1 MSEPT
6 QPTSGGGSDLR
17 ASVEANGKRTRR
29 TLLIIGA
36 VVVAAALFVGG
47 LFTGRATADA
57 TPTASSS
64 GSAAPLVLRI
74 ATSDDSKFQDEI
86 KTVAAEKGLD
96 VEWVN
101 LNDWVLPNTELAAGN
116 VDGNAFQHILYLSQ
130 FNVKNNA
137 TITPVFSTVIT
148 QWGIFSKTLKDIK
161 DIKDGGHIAI
171 PDDASN
177 GARALFIL
185 QTAGLIKIKSGV
197 GDFPSVDDVSD
208 NPKHLVFVP
217 IAAKTIPQQYDDPS
231 LSAVVVGT
239 SYFDPK
245 QGITSKDAL
254 YLDDSLAKENLPY
267 INVIATRE
275 QDKNKPAWKILK
287 AAYADKRVAAALK
300 SETGASSVIVN
311 VPVDTL
317 RSKLKDLEAEAKKT
331 N

>member
-1 MSEPT
+1 MSEQS
-6 QPTSGGGSDLR
+6 QPSPGSGSDLR
-17 ASVEANGKRTRR
+17 STVDARGRRTRR
-29 TLLIIGA
+29 IVFVVVA
-36 VVVAAALFVGG
+36 VVVAAVLFVGG
-47 LFTGRATADA
+47 LFTGRATAGADPEA
-57 TPTASSS
+57 SASSE
-64 GSAAPLVLRI
+64 PLVLRI
-74 ATSDDSKFQDEI
+74 ATSDDSKFQDEV
-86 KTVAAEKGLD
+86 KVVAAEKGLD

-101 LNDWVLPNTELAAGN
+101 LNDWVLPNTQLVAGQ

-130 FNVKNNA
+130 FNVKNKA
-137 TITPVFSTVIT
+137 TLTPVFSTVIT
-148 QWGIFSKTLKDIK
+148 QWGIFSKTLKSVK
-161 DIKDGGHIAI
+161 DVPEGGHIAI

-185 QTAGLIKIKSGV
+185 QSAGLITIKSGV
-197 GDFPSVDDVSD
+197 GDFPSVDDVSS
-208 NPKHLVFVP
+208 NPKHLTFVP
-217 IAAKTIPQQYDDPS
+217 IAATTIPQQYDDPS

-267 INVIATRE
+267 INVIAARE

-287 AAYADKRVAAALK
+287 EAYADKRVAEALK
-300 SETGASSVIVN
+300 KESGGSTVLVD

-317 RSKLKDLEAEAKKT
+317 RSKLADLEKEAEKT

>member
-1 MSEPT
+1 MSEQS
-6 QPTSGGGSDLR
+6 QPPGSGSGLR
-17 ASVEANGKRTRR
+17 ASVEANGRRTRR
-29 TLLIIGA
+29 ILLIIGA
-36 VVVAAALFVGG
+36 VLVAAVLFVGG

-57 TPTASSS
+57 SPTESAS
-64 GSAAPLVLRI
+64 AEPLVLRI
-74 ATSDDSKFQDEI
+74 ATSDDSKFQDEV
-86 KTVAAEKGLD
+86 KVVAAEKGLD

-148 QWGIFSKTLKDIK
+148 QWGIFSKTLKSVK
-161 DIKDGGHIAI
+161 DIPDGGHIAI

-185 QTAGLIKIKSGV
+185 QSAGLITIKSGV
-197 GDFPSVDDVSD
+197 GDFPNADDVSS

-217 IAAKTIPQQYDDPS
+217 IAATTIPQQYDDPS

-245 QGITSKDAL
+245 QGITSADAL
-254 YLDDSLAKENLPY
+254 YLDDSLSKENLPY
-267 INVIATRE
+267 INVIAARDK
-275 QDKNKPAWKILK
+275 DKNKPAWKILK

-300 SETGASSVIVN
+300 AESGGSTVLVDI
-311 VPVDTL
+311 PVTTL
-317 RSKLKDLEAEAKKT
+317 RSKLADLEKEASKT